1 MMTKKNGK
9 WVITVSQE
17 ATYEFDMDKY
27 TEDEACDQAWDWFV
41 ELKPEMFVETEYEDD
56 QGVSPL

>member
-17 ATYEFDMDKY
+17 ATYEFDMNKY
-27 TEDEACDQAWDWFV
+27 TEEEACDQAWDWFS

-56 QGVSPL
+56 